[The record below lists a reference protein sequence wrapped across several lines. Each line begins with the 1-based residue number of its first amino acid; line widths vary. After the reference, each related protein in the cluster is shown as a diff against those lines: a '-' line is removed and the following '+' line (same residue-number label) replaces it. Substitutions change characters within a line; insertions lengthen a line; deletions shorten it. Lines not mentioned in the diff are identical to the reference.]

1 MKRGVKWAAVAWIC
15 MASPAAAQVSGF
27 LDSYYAWNGNR
38 PADHANFIAGTGTT
52 AARSNQFDINL
63 AAVEF
68 VREPRPVG
76 LHLTLVA
83 GSGTD
88 VVHAADPARETFRY
102 VYQASVQ
109 YKATHRL
116 TLEGGIYPSHIGFE
130 GFFSKDDWNYT
141 RGWLG
146 EFSPYYQTGIKA
158 SYVWNDRWSAQLH
171 VLNGWQIIG
180 ENNEAKAVGTQVA
193 YSAARFSATV
203 NTFMGAE
210 LPNDNDH
217 QRRFVDSI
225 FTFKVNGRLTLAASA
240 DRGRQAFP
248 GDQAANW
255 LGLSLW
261 SRYAVDD
268 RRAVAARLERFRDPD
283 DGISGARQT
292 IGGATLTFELRP
304 HKNLIVKVEARHDH
318 STAPVFD
325 HTQNETLAVVSAVMT
340 F

>member
-1 MKRGVKWAAVAWIC
+1 MRTRVCSEVSRLSAA
-15 MASPAAAQVSGF
+15 
-27 LDSYYAWNGNR
+27 
-38 PADHANFIAGTGTT
+38 PADLSGRWVE
-52 AARSNQFDINL
+52 AAC
-63 AAVEF
+63 
-68 VREPRPVG
+68 
-76 LHLTLVA
+76 
-83 GSGTD
+83 
-88 VVHAADPARETFRY
+88 
-102 VYQASVQ
+102 
-109 YKATHRL
+109 
-116 TLEGGIYPSHIGFE
+116 
-130 GFFSKDDWNYT
+130 
-141 RGWLG
+141 
-146 EFSPYYQTGIKA
+146 
-158 SYVWNDRWSAQLH
+158 VWNDRWSAQLH

-193 YSAARFSATV
+193 YNAARFSAAV